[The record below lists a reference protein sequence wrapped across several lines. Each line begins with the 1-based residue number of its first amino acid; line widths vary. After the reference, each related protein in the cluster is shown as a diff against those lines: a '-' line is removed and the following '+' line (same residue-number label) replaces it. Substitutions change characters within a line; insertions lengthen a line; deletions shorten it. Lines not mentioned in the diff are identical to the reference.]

1 MELRHQQWVEK
12 KLRSRQRQN
21 FLRMLSSI
29 KLLSPVLYLILLLI
43 AVEMV
48 NIHELPGKNAHEY
61 QQYLKFLKSVL
72 QYTENLVAYTSQERN
87 KWAEAVSLTH
97 SALLKIW
104 TFSEK
109 KQMLIHL
116 AKKSTSKVVL

>member
-1 MELRHQQWVEK
+1 MIAFCNEIDEM
-12 KLRSRQRQN
+12 N
-21 FLRMLSSI
+21 FFSFLNR
-29 KLLSPVLYLILLLI
+29 
-43 AVEMV
+43 
-48 NIHELPGKNAHEY
+48 
-61 QQYLKFLKSVL
+61 FLKSVL

-87 KWAEAVSLTH
+87 KWAEAISLTH

>member
-1 MELRHQQWVEK
+1 MIAFCNEIDEM
-12 KLRSRQRQN
+12 N
-21 FLRMLSSI
+21 FFSFLNR
-29 KLLSPVLYLILLLI
+29 
-43 AVEMV
+43 
-48 NIHELPGKNAHEY
+48 
-61 QQYLKFLKSVL
+61 FLKSVL